1 MAQEE
6 KVDEQLSE
14 EQESK
19 DNQDQEF
26 DLHDELV
33 EFNSPEEQEDQKE
46 DEGSK
51 ETVVAEKA
59 ESKGVQNKEEDK
71 IETKTDEESSDKW
84 LIDGKF
90 RNDDEGRE
98 KLAKSY
104 KEMQSMY
111 DKSRQ
116 SAEEGQKLTEFLRAN
131 PEAVEAMQNVVEKK
145 QSDSSPPEMPEDF
158 DSLDIYAEGT
168 TSNDWYKEQRE
179 YERKQIIGEVVNAV
193 QGELG
198 ARDNKQHEAQEESE
212 YLDYL
217 KNDEKLNDDQIKE
230 YLEFM
235 TNDENVTTKN
245 MVKVW
250 RILSGQ
256 QMENGISDNLPPSR
270 ADEKRQVPSA
280 AAISGSAPPKP
291 TAQKVQDQWI
301 DGLMEFSKKY

>member
-1 MAQEE
+1 MIATQKKDVLMTDKLKVHSPYDGHLIKEIALDDESRIEEALLTAHNLEKSKPIPTPKRIAILNKTADLVEAREE
-6 KVDEQLSE
+6 KY
-14 EQESK
+14 
-19 DNQDQEF
+19 
-26 DLHDELV
+26 
-33 EFNSPEEQEDQKE
+33 
-46 DEGSK
+46 
-51 ETVVAEKA
+51 A
-59 ESKGVQNKEEDK
+59 
-71 IETKTDEESSDKW
+71 
-84 LIDGKF
+84 
-90 RNDDEGRE
+90 
-98 KLAKSY
+98 
-104 KEMQSMY
+104 
-111 DKSRQ
+111 RQ

-198 ARDNKQHEAQEESE
+198 ARDNKQQEAQEESE

-256 QMENGISDNLPPSR
+256 QMENGTTDNLPPSR

-291 TAQKVQDQWI
+291 TAQKAQDEWI